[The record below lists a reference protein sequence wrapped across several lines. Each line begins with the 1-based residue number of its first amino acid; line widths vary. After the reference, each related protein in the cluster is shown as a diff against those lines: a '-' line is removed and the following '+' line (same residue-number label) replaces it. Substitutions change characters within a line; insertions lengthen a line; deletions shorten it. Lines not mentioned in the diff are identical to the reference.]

1 MLVVHK
7 PAGLLSV
14 PGRGPERA
22 DCVAARLQ
30 AEWPQARVVHR
41 LDMATS
47 GLMVF
52 ALGLDAQRHLSRSFE
67 QRRVHK
73 TYEAIVW
80 GRPTSERGSIDLPL
94 ICDWPQRPRQK
105 VDFEAGRPALTH
117 WEKLVRRGA
126 RRLRHQPPAADA
138 GDGPVPPAAGAPVE
152 HRPRHRRGRTVCPTP
167 APRLWRNRLY
177 LHACRLSLPHPQDDR
192 SISFEVP
199 TPF

>member
-52 ALGLDAQRHLSRSFE
+52 ALGLEAQRHLSRSFE

-80 GRPTSERGSIDLPL
+80 GRPTFERGSIDLPL

-117 WEKLVRRGA
+117 WEKLGDEA
-126 RRLRHQPPAADA
+126 HDGCATSRLRLTPVTGRSHQLRVHLWSIGHAIVGDELYAPPHA
-138 GDGPVPPAAGAPVE
+138 
-152 HRPRHRRGRTVCPTP
+152 TP
-167 APRLWRNRLY
+167 LALRLH

-192 SISFEVP
+192 SISFEDP

>member
-1 MLVVHK
+1 MVVAEK
-7 PAGLLSV
+7 PADVLAV
-14 PGRGPERA
+14 PGRGEAGRDHFWGRVQALYA
-22 DCVAARLQ
+22 DVL
-30 AEWPQARVVHR
+30 VVHR

-52 ALGLDAQRHLSRSFE
+52 ALGLEAQRHLSRSFE

-80 GRPTSERGSIDLPL
+80 GRPSSGSGSIDLPL

-117 WEKLVRRGA
+117 WEKLCDEAQDGCA
-126 RRLRHQPPAADA
+126 TSRLRLTPVTGRSHQLRVHLWSIGHAIVGDVLYAPPSPMPLA
-138 GDGPVPPAAGAPVE
+138 
-152 HRPRHRRGRTVCPTP
+152 
-167 APRLWRNRLY
+167 NRLY